1 MVMND
6 AEKRL
11 VEWLRDAHAMEQQA
25 EKMMETQASRIQ
37 NYPEVVQ
44 QLERHIEETKRQTKK
59 VESCLARYDES
70 ASGLKDVA
78 SKMTA
83 LGQTFSG
90 MFTGDEVVKG
100 CLAWTTF
107 EHFEIASYRIL
118 IAAAEEVGDHETKR
132 ICEEILKEEEAMAAW
147 LEQNT
152 PHVVRQYLQRDQAGA
167 DAKR

>member
-1 MVMND
+1 MND

-11 VEWLRDAHAMEQQA
+11 VEWLSDAHAMEQQA
-25 EKMMETQASRIQ
+25 EQMMKTQAGRIE

-44 QLERHIEETKRQTKK
+44 QLERHIEETKNQSKK

-70 ASGLKDVA
+70 ASAIKDVA

-90 MFTGDEVVKG
+90 MFAGDEVVKG

-118 IAAAEEVGDHETKR
+118 IAAAEEAGDQETKR
-132 ICEEILKEEEAMAAW
+132 ACEEILKEEVAMAAW

-152 PHVVRQYLQRDQAGA
+152 PRIVQQYMQREQAPGA

>member
-1 MVMND
+1 MNN

-25 EKMMETQASRIQ
+25 EKMMQTQASRIE

-44 QLERHIEETKRQTKK
+44 QLEKHIEETKRQIIQ
-59 VESCLARYDES
+59 VESCLERYDKSES
-70 ASGLKDVA
+70 KLKDA
-78 SKMTA
+78 AGKMTA
-83 LGQTFSG
+83 FGQTFTG
-90 MFTGDEVVKG
+90 MFTADEVVKG

-118 IAAAEEVGDHETKR
+118 IATAEEVGDHETKR
-132 ICEEILKEEEAMAAW
+132 ICEGILKEEEAMANW

-152 PHVVRQYLQRDQAGA
+152 PKVVRQYLQRDETSGA
-167 DAKR
+167 SAKR

>member
-1 MVMND
+1 MND

-25 EKMMETQASRIQ
+25 EQMMRTQAGRID

-44 QLERHIEETKRQTKK
+44 QLERHIEETQSQSKK

-70 ASGLKDVA
+70 ASSLKDI
-78 SKMTA
+78 SGKMTA

-90 MFTGDEVVKG
+90 MFAGDEVVKG

-118 IAAAEEVGDHETKR
+118 VAAAEQAGDHETKR
-132 ICEEILKEEEAMAAW
+132 ICEEILKEEVAMAAW

-152 PHVVRQYLQRDQAGA
+152 PNVVRQYMLREQAPGA

>member
-1 MVMND
+1 MND

-25 EKMMETQASRIQ
+25 EKMMKTQAGRIE
-37 NYPEVVQ
+37 NYPEVVE
-44 QLERHIEETKRQTKK
+44 QLERHIEETVRQGTKI
-59 VESCLARYDES
+59 ESCLARYDES
-70 ASGLKDVA
+70 ASGLKDLGG
-78 SKMTA
+78 KITA

-118 IAAAEEVGDHETKR
+118 VAAADEVGDQETKR
-132 ICEEILKEEEAMAAW
+132 VCEEILKEEEAMASW
-147 LEQNT
+147 LEQNS
-152 PHVVRQYLQRDQAGA
+152 PRIARQYLHRDQAPGA
-167 DAKR
+167 TAKR